1 VGEQPKRA
9 GALANAQAQGL
20 TAYDALSARRA
31 AWLLGLSV
39 LLAAAAVA
47 SLAIGSTTAGL
58 CDVLRTGLDGVIFW
72 ELRLPRVVMGLLVGS
87 GLAVGGAATQA
98 VLKNPLASPFT
109 LGVASG
115 AGFGAALGI
124 VLVSATEKW
133 AVAGGAFSFALL
145 TVLFILGVAR
155 MKSATPETLV
165 LAGVAIMFLFSACT
179 SLLQFLGT
187 EQQLQAI
194 VFWSFGNL
202 SRAGWSDILISAC
215 MVLPALPMLLFRAW
229 DLNLLLAGDE
239 MAQSLGVR
247 VERLRLM
254 ALLLAALMTA
264 GAICFTGV
272 IGFIGL
278 VGPHLARLLVGGDH
292 RFLLP
297 ASGLC
302 GAILVLVSD
311 CLGRTLFAPHM
322 VPIGIVTAFLGV
334 PFFFALLLRRRR
346 EFW

>member
-1 VGEQPKRA
+1 MEAVRNREGLEA
-9 GALANAQAQGL
+9 YGALTGRRI
-20 TAYDALSARRA
+20 ARIT
-31 AWLLGLSV
+31 G
-39 LLAAAAVA
+39 LAALLCLVTVI
-47 SLAIGSTTAGL
+47 SLALGSSAAGL
-58 CDVLRTGLDGVIFW
+58 RDVLRVGLDGVIFW
-72 ELRLPRVVMGLLVGS
+72 ELRVPRVIMGLLVGS
-87 GLAVGGAATQA
+87 GLAVGGVVTQA
-98 VLKNPLASPFT
+98 VLRNPLASPFT

-124 VLVSATEKW
+124 VLAGATVKW
-133 AVAGGAFSFALL
+133 SVAGGAFTFALV
-145 TVLFILGVAR
+145 TVLFILAVAR

-165 LAGVAIMFLFSACT
+165 LAGVAIMFLFSAGT

-187 EQQLQAI
+187 EQQIQSI

-202 SRAGWSDILISAC
+202 SRASWADIVISTG
-215 MVLPALPMLLFRAW
+215 MILPALPVLFLRAW

-239 MAQSLGVR
+239 MAASLGVP
-247 VERLRLM
+247 VERLRLT

-278 VGPHLARLLVGGDH
+278 VGPHLARLMVGGDH

-297 ASGLC
+297 TSALC
-302 GAILVLVSD
+302 GALLVLVSD
-311 CLGRTLFAPHM
+311 LIGRTLFAPHM
-322 VPIGIVTAFLGV
+322 VPIGIITAFLGV
-334 PFFFALLLRRRR
+334 PFFFALLLRRKR

>member
-1 VGEQPKRA
+1 MEDSTSKAGMEA
-9 GALANAQAQGL
+9 YGALTGRR
-20 TAYDALSARRA
+20 SARIA
-31 AWLLGLSV
+31 ALGALLSLAALFSLLLGS
-39 LLAAAAVA
+39 
-47 SLAIGSTTAGL
+47 SSTGIM
-58 CDVLRTGLDGVIFW
+58 DVLRVGLDGVIFW
-72 ELRLPRVVMGLLVGS
+72 ELRVPRVIMGLLVGS
-87 GLAVGGAATQA
+87 GLAMGGAVTQA
-98 VLKNPLASPFT
+98 VLRNPLASPFT

-124 VLVSATEKW
+124 VLAGAIAKW
-133 AVAGGAFSFALL
+133 AVAGGAFSFALV
-145 TVLFILGVAR
+145 TALFILGVAR
-155 MKSATPETLV
+155 MKSSTPETLV
-165 LAGVAIMFLFSACT
+165 LAGVAIMFLFSAGT

-187 EQQLQAI
+187 EQQIQSI

-202 SRAGWSDILISAC
+202 SRASWADILIAAG
-215 MVLPALPMLLFRAW
+215 MILPALPLLFLRAW

-239 MAQSLGVR
+239 MAASLGVN
-247 VERLRLM
+247 VERLRLA

-278 VGPHLARLLVGGDH
+278 VGPHVARLMVGGDH

-297 ASGLC
+297 ASALS
-302 GAILVLVSD
+302 GALLVLVSD

-334 PFFFALLLRRRR
+334 PFFFALLMRRKR

>member
-1 VGEQPKRA
+1 VAATRGTE
-9 GALANAQAQGL
+9 GLAAYGSLTGRRVAWISGL
-20 TAYDALSARRA
+20 AV
-31 AWLLGLSV
+31 LLGAVTV
-39 LLAAAAVA
+39 L
-47 SLAIGSTTAGL
+47 SLALGSSATGL
-58 CDVLRTGLDGVIFW
+58 RDVLRTGLDGVIFW
-72 ELRLPRVVMGLLVGS
+72 ELRVPRVVMGLLVGS
-87 GLAVGGAATQA
+87 GLAVGGAVTQA
-98 VLKNPLASPFT
+98 VLRNPLASPFT

-124 VLVSATEKW
+124 VLAGAAVKW
-133 AVAGGAFSFALL
+133 AVAGGAFSFALV
-145 TVLFILGVAR
+145 TVAFILAVAR
-155 MKSATPETLV
+155 LKSATPETLV
-165 LAGVAIMFLFSACT
+165 LAGVAIMFLFSAGT

-187 EQQLQAI
+187 EQQIQSI

-202 SRAGWSDILISAC
+202 SRASWTDILIAAS
-215 MVLPALPMLLFRAW
+215 MILPALPLLFLRAW

-239 MAQSLGVR
+239 MAASLGVR
-247 VERLRLM
+247 VERLRLT

-278 VGPHLARLLVGGDH
+278 VGPHLARLIVGGDH

-297 ASGLC
+297 ASALS
-302 GAILVLVSD
+302 GALLVLVSD

-334 PFFFALLLRRRR
+334 PFFFALLLRRKK

>member
-1 VGEQPKRA
+1 MRGTGDNDGRRA
-9 GALANAQAQGL
+9 YGALAG
-20 TAYDALSARRA
+20 RRML
-31 AWLLGLSV
+31 WVTLLAV
-39 LLAAAAVA
+39 LLAAAGLV
-47 SLAIGSTTAGL
+47 SLAVGGSAAGL
-58 CDVLRTGLDGVIFW
+58 RDVLRTGLDGVIFW
-72 ELRLPRVVMGLLVGS
+72 ELRLPRVIMGLLVGS
-87 GLAVGGAATQA
+87 GLAVGGAVTQA
-98 VLKNPLASPFT
+98 VLRNPLASPFT

-124 VLVSATEKW
+124 VLVSATAKW
-133 AVAGGAFSFALL
+133 AVAGGAFSFALV
-145 TVLFILGVAR
+145 TVAFILGVAR

-187 EQQLQAI
+187 EQQIQSI

-202 SRAGWSDILISAC
+202 SRASWGDLLISAA
-215 MVLPALPMLLFRAW
+215 MILPALPLLMLRAW

-239 MAQSLGVR
+239 MAASLGVR
-247 VERLRLM
+247 VEALRLT
-254 ALLLAALMTA
+254 ALFLAALMTA

-278 VGPHLARLLVGGDH
+278 VGPHLGRLLVGGDH

-297 ASGLC
+297 VSALC
-302 GAILVLVSD
+302 GALLVLVSD
-311 CLGRTLFAPHM
+311 MLGRSLFAPHM

-334 PFFFALLLRRRR
+334 PFFFALLMRRRK

>member
-1 VGEQPKRA
+1 MRA
-9 GALANAQAQGL
+9 VAEKTGVEAYGALTGRR
-20 TAYDALSARRA
+20 TARIAVLA
-31 AWLLGLSV
+31 A
-39 LLAAAAVA
+39 LLAASVLV
-47 SLAIGSTTAGL
+47 SLAVGSSFAGVF
-58 CDVLRTGLDGVIFW
+58 DTLRAGLDGVIFW
-72 ELRLPRVVMGLLVGS
+72 ELRVPRVLMGLLVGS
-87 GLAVGGAATQA
+87 GLAVGGAVTQA
-98 VLKNPLASPFT
+98 VLRNPLASPFT

-124 VLVSATEKW
+124 VLAGAIAKW
-133 AVAGGAFSFALL
+133 AVAGGAFACALL
-145 TVLFILGVAR
+145 TALFILGVAR
-155 MKSATPETLV
+155 MKSSTPETLV
-165 LAGVAIMFLFSACT
+165 LAGVAIMFLFSAGT

-187 EQQLQAI
+187 EQQIQAI

-202 SRAGWSDILISAC
+202 SRASWTDIVIAAG
-215 MVLPALPMLLFRAW
+215 MILPALPLLFLRAW

-239 MAQSLGVR
+239 MAASLGVN
-247 VERLRLM
+247 VDRLRLT

-278 VGPHLARLLVGGDH
+278 VGPHLARMLVGGDH

-297 ASGLC
+297 ASALS
-302 GAILVLVSD
+302 GALLVLVSD

-322 VPIGIVTAFLGV
+322 IPIGIVTAFLGV
-334 PFFFALLLRRRR
+334 PFFFALLIRRKR

>member
-1 VGEQPKRA
+1 VGGPAAAIAAPAQIPRTGRRTA
-9 GALANAQAQGL
+9 RIAVLAA
-20 TAYDALSARRA
+20 
-31 AWLLGLSV
+31 
-39 LLAAAAVA
+39 LLAASVLV
-47 SLAIGSTTAGL
+47 SLAVGSSSAGVF
-58 CDVLRTGLDGVIFW
+58 DTLRAGLDGVIFW
-72 ELRLPRVVMGLLVGS
+72 ELRVPRVLMGLLVGS
-87 GLAVGGAATQA
+87 GLAVGGAVTQA
-98 VLKNPLASPFT
+98 VLRNPLASPFT

-124 VLVSATEKW
+124 VLAGAIAKW
-133 AVAGGAFSFALL
+133 AVAGGAFACALL
-145 TVLFILGVAR
+145 TALFILGVAR
-155 MKSATPETLV
+155 MKSSTPETLV
-165 LAGVAIMFLFSACT
+165 LAGVAIMFLFSAGT

-187 EQQLQAI
+187 EQQIQAI

-202 SRAGWSDILISAC
+202 SRASWTDIVIAAG
-215 MVLPALPMLLFRAW
+215 MILPALPLLFLRAW

-239 MAQSLGVR
+239 MAASLGVN
-247 VERLRLM
+247 VDRLRLT

-278 VGPHLARLLVGGDH
+278 VGPHLARMLAGGDH

-297 ASGLC
+297 ASALS
-302 GAILVLVSD
+302 GALLVLVSD

-322 VPIGIVTAFLGV
+322 IPIGIVTAFLGV
-334 PFFFALLLRRRR
+334 PFFFALLIRRKR

>member
-1 VGEQPKRA
+1 MRA
-9 GALANAQAQGL
+9 VEDSDGLRAYGALTGRRVAWIA
-20 TAYDALSARRA
+20 ALALA
-31 AWLLGLSV
+31 
-39 LLAAAAVA
+39 LAAAALC
-47 SLAIGSTTAGL
+47 SLALGGSAAGL
-58 CDVLRTGLDGVIFW
+58 RDVLRSGLDGVIFW
-72 ELRLPRVVMGLLVGS
+72 DIRLPRVVMGLLVGS

-98 VLKNPLASPFT
+98 VLRNPLASPFT

-124 VLVSATEKW
+124 VLAGATAKW
-133 AVAGGAFSFALL
+133 AVAGGAFACALL
-145 TVLFILGVAR
+145 TVAFILAVAR

-165 LAGVAIMFLFSACT
+165 LAGVAIMFLFSAST
-179 SLLQFLGT
+179 SLLQFVST

-194 VFWSFGNL
+194 VFWSFGSL
-202 SRAGWSDILISAC
+202 SRAGWTDILIAAA
-215 MVLPALPMLLFRAW
+215 MILPALPALFMRAW

-239 MAQSLGVR
+239 MAASLGVR
-247 VERLRLM
+247 VEALRLA
-254 ALLLAALMTA
+254 ALFLAALMTA

-278 VGPHLARLLVGGDH
+278 VAPHLCRMLVGGDH

-297 ASGLC
+297 ASALT
-302 GAILVLVSD
+302 GALLVLVAD
-311 CLGRTLFAPHM
+311 ALGRTLFAPFM

-334 PFFFALLLRRRR
+334 PFFFALLMRRKR

>member
-1 VGEQPKRA
+1 VQVAADKTGVEA
-9 GALANAQAQGL
+9 YGALTG
-20 TAYDALSARRA
+20 RRA
-31 AWLLGLSV
+31 ARILVLAA
-39 LLAAAAVA
+39 LLAASAVV
-47 SLAIGSTTAGL
+47 SLAVGSSSAGL
-58 CDVLRTGLDGVIFW
+58 RDTLRTGLDGVIFW
-72 ELRLPRVVMGLLVGS
+72 ELRVPRVLMGLLVGS
-87 GLAVGGAATQA
+87 GLAVGGAVTQA
-98 VLKNPLASPFT
+98 VLRNPLASPFT

-124 VLVSATEKW
+124 VLAGAIAKW
-133 AVAGGAFSFALL
+133 AVAGGAFGFALV
-145 TVLFILGVAR
+145 TALFILGVAR

-165 LAGVAIMFLFSACT
+165 LAGVAIMFLFSAGT

-187 EQQLQAI
+187 EQQIQAI

-202 SRAGWSDILISAC
+202 SRASWTDILIAAG
-215 MVLPALPMLLFRAW
+215 MILPALPLLFLRGW

-239 MAQSLGVR
+239 MAASLGVN
-247 VERLRLM
+247 VDRLRLA

-278 VGPHLARLLVGGDH
+278 VGPHLARMMVGGDH

-297 ASGLC
+297 ASALS
-302 GAILVLVSD
+302 GALLVLVSD

-322 VPIGIVTAFLGV
+322 IPIGIVTAFLGV
-334 PFFFALLLRRRR
+334 PFFFALLIRRKR

>member
-1 VGEQPKRA
+1 MAVDALAQGSGRA
-9 GALANAQAQGL
+9 GAR
-20 TAYDALSARRA
+20 TYDALAGRRV
-31 AWLLGLSV
+31 AWLCCLGALVCLAAGLS
-39 LLAAAAVA
+39 LLLGGGA
-47 SLAIGSTTAGL
+47 AGL
-58 CDVLRTGLDGVIFW
+58 RDVLRHGLDGVIFW
-72 ELRLPRVVMGLLVGS
+72 ELRLPRVLMGLLVGF

-98 VLKNPLASPFT
+98 VLRNPLASPFT

-124 VLVSATEKW
+124 MLVSASAKW
-133 AVAGGAFSFALL
+133 AVAGGAFAFALA
-145 TVLFILGVAR
+145 TVGFILAVAR
-155 MKSATPETLV
+155 VKSASPETLV
-165 LAGVAIMFLFSACT
+165 LAGVAVMFLFSACT

-202 SRAGWSDILISAC
+202 SRAGWGDILVSAC
-215 MVLPALPMLLFRAW
+215 MIVPVLPLLFLRSW
-229 DLNLLLAGDE
+229 DLNLLLAGDD
-239 MAQSLGVR
+239 MAASLGVD
-247 VERLRLM
+247 VKRLRM
-254 ALLLAALMTA
+254 GALAAAALMTA

-278 VGPHLARLLVGGDH
+278 VGPHLARMLVGGDH

-302 GAILVLVSD
+302 GAALVLLSD
-311 CLGRTLFAPHM
+311 ALGRSLFAPHM

-334 PFFFALLLRRRR
+334 PFFFALLMRRRR

>member
-1 VGEQPKRA
+1 MQVAADKTGVEA
-9 GALANAQAQGL
+9 YGALTG
-20 TAYDALSARRA
+20 RRA
-31 AWLLGLSV
+31 ARILVLAA
-39 LLAAAAVA
+39 LLAASAVV
-47 SLAIGSTTAGL
+47 SLAVGSSSAGL
-58 CDVLRTGLDGVIFW
+58 RDTLRTGLDGVIFW
-72 ELRLPRVVMGLLVGS
+72 ELRVPRVLMGLLVGS
-87 GLAVGGAATQA
+87 GLAVGGAVTQA

-124 VLVSATEKW
+124 VLAGAIAKW
-133 AVAGGAFSFALL
+133 AVAGGAFGFALV
-145 TVLFILGVAR
+145 TALFILGVAR

-165 LAGVAIMFLFSACT
+165 LAGVAIMFLFSAGT

-187 EQQLQAI
+187 EQQIQAI

-202 SRAGWSDILISAC
+202 SRASWTDILIAAG
-215 MVLPALPMLLFRAW
+215 MILPALPLLFLRGW

-239 MAQSLGVR
+239 MAASLGVN
-247 VERLRLM
+247 VDRLRLA

-278 VGPHLARLLVGGDH
+278 VGPHLARMMVGGDH

-297 ASGLC
+297 ASALS
-302 GAILVLVSD
+302 GALLVLVSD

-322 VPIGIVTAFLGV
+322 IPIGIVTAFLGV
-334 PFFFALLLRRRR
+334 PFFFALLIRRKR

>member
-1 VGEQPKRA
+1 MEAVRNKEGLAAYGVLTGRRVA
-9 GALANAQAQGL
+9 RIVCLGALL
-20 TAYDALSARRA
+20 C
-31 AWLLGLSV
+31 
-39 LLAAAAVA
+39 AAAVL
-47 SLAIGSTTAGL
+47 SLTQGSSAAGL
-58 CDVLRTGLDGVIFW
+58 RDVLRTGLDGVIFW
-72 ELRLPRVVMGLLVGS
+72 ELRVPRVLMGLLVGS
-87 GLAVGGAATQA
+87 GLAVGGAVTQA
-98 VLKNPLASPFT
+98 VLRNPLASPFT

-124 VLVSATEKW
+124 VLAGATVKW
-133 AVAGGAFSFALL
+133 AVAGGAFSFALV
-145 TVLFILGVAR
+145 TVLFILAVAR

-179 SLLQFLGT
+179 SLVQFLGT

-202 SRAGWSDILISAC
+202 SRAGWGDILISAG
-215 MVLPALPMLLFRAW
+215 MILPALPVLFLRAW

-239 MAQSLGVR
+239 MAASLGVR
-247 VERLRLM
+247 VERLRLT

-297 ASGLC
+297 ASALG
-302 GAILVLVSD
+302 GALLVLVSD
-311 CLGRTLFAPHM
+311 SLGRTLFAPHM
-322 VPIGIVTAFLGV
+322 VPIGIITAFLGV
-334 PFFFALLLRRRR
+334 PFFFALLMRRKK

>member
-1 VGEQPKRA
+1 MQVAADKTGVEA
-9 GALANAQAQGL
+9 YGALTG
-20 TAYDALSARRA
+20 RRA
-31 AWLLGLSV
+31 ARILVLAA
-39 LLAAAAVA
+39 LLAASAVV
-47 SLAIGSTTAGL
+47 SLAVGSSSAGL
-58 CDVLRTGLDGVIFW
+58 RDTLRTGLDGVIFW
-72 ELRLPRVVMGLLVGS
+72 ELRVPRVLMGLLVGS
-87 GLAVGGAATQA
+87 GLAVGGAVTQA

-124 VLVSATEKW
+124 VLAGAIAKW
-133 AVAGGAFSFALL
+133 AVAGGAFGFALV
-145 TVLFILGVAR
+145 TALFILGVAR

-165 LAGVAIMFLFSACT
+165 LAGVAIMFLFSAGT

-187 EQQLQAI
+187 EQQIQAI

-202 SRAGWSDILISAC
+202 SRASWTDILIAAG
-215 MVLPALPMLLFRAW
+215 MILPALPLLFLRAW

-239 MAQSLGVR
+239 MAASLGVN
-247 VERLRLM
+247 VDRLRLA

-278 VGPHLARLLVGGDH
+278 VGPHLARMMVGGDH

-297 ASGLC
+297 ASALS
-302 GAILVLVSD
+302 GALLVLVSD

-322 VPIGIVTAFLGV
+322 IPIGIVTAFLGV
-334 PFFFALLLRRRR
+334 PFFFALLIRRKR

>member
-1 VGEQPKRA
+1 MRA
-9 GALANAQAQGL
+9 VAEKTGVEAYGALTGRR
-20 TAYDALSARRA
+20 TARIAVLA
-31 AWLLGLSV
+31 A
-39 LLAAAAVA
+39 LLAASVLV
-47 SLAIGSTTAGL
+47 SLAVGSSSAGVF
-58 CDVLRTGLDGVIFW
+58 DTLRAGLDGVIFW
-72 ELRLPRVVMGLLVGS
+72 ELRVPRVLMGLLVGS
-87 GLAVGGAATQA
+87 GLAVGGAVTQA
-98 VLKNPLASPFT
+98 VLRNPLASPFT

-124 VLVSATEKW
+124 VLAGAIAKW
-133 AVAGGAFSFALL
+133 AVAGGAFACALL
-145 TVLFILGVAR
+145 TALFILGVAR
-155 MKSATPETLV
+155 MKSSTPETLV
-165 LAGVAIMFLFSACT
+165 LAGVAIMFLFSAGT

-187 EQQLQAI
+187 EQQIQAI

-202 SRAGWSDILISAC
+202 SRASWTDIVIAAG
-215 MVLPALPMLLFRAW
+215 MILPALPALFLRAW

-239 MAQSLGVR
+239 MAASLGVN
-247 VERLRLM
+247 VDRLRLT

-278 VGPHLARLLVGGDH
+278 VGPHLARMLVGGDH

-297 ASGLC
+297 ASALS
-302 GAILVLVSD
+302 GALLVLVSD

-322 VPIGIVTAFLGV
+322 IPIGIVTAFLGV
-334 PFFFALLLRRRR
+334 PFFFALLIRRKR

>member
-1 VGEQPKRA
+1 MRA
-9 GALANAQAQGL
+9 ADDKAGVEAYEALTGRRTARIAALA
-20 TAYDALSARRA
+20 
-31 AWLLGLSV
+31 V
-39 LLAAAAVA
+39 LLAASAAV
-47 SLAIGSTTAGL
+47 SLAVGSSSEGL
-58 CDVLRTGLDGVIFW
+58 RDTLRTGLDGVIFW
-72 ELRLPRVVMGLLVGS
+72 ELRVPRVLMGLLVGS
-87 GLAVGGAATQA
+87 GLAVGGAVTQA
-98 VLKNPLASPFT
+98 VLRNPLASPFT

-124 VLVSATEKW
+124 VLAGAIAKW
-133 AVAGGAFSFALL
+133 AVAGGAFGFALV
-145 TVLFILGVAR
+145 TALFILGVAR
-155 MKSATPETLV
+155 MKSAAPETLV
-165 LAGVAIMFLFSACT
+165 LAGVAIMFLFSAGT
-179 SLLQFLGT
+179 SLIQFLGT
-187 EQQLQAI
+187 EQQIQSI

-202 SRAGWSDILISAC
+202 SRASWTDILIASG
-215 MVLPALPMLLFRAW
+215 MILPALPVLFLRAW

-239 MAQSLGVR
+239 MAASLGVN
-247 VERLRLM
+247 VDRLRLT

-278 VGPHLARLLVGGDH
+278 VGPHLARLTVGGDH

-297 ASGLC
+297 ASALG
-302 GAILVLVSD
+302 GALLVLVSD

-334 PFFFALLLRRRR
+334 PFFFALLMRRRR

>member
-1 VGEQPKRA
+1 MDAARQRDGLA
-9 GALANAQAQGL
+9 AYGALTG
-20 TAYDALSARRA
+20 RRV
-31 AWLLGLSV
+31 AWLAGLSV
-39 LLAAAAVA
+39 LLGLVVLV
-47 SLAIGSTTAGL
+47 SLALGSSAAGFR
-58 CDVLRTGLDGVIFW
+58 DVLRTGLDGVIFW
-72 ELRLPRVVMGLLVGS
+72 ELRLPRVLMGLLVGS
-87 GLAVGGAATQA
+87 GLAVGGAVTQA
-98 VLKNPLASPFT
+98 VLRNPLASPFT

-124 VLVSATEKW
+124 VLVSATAKW
-133 AVAGGAFSFALL
+133 AVAGGAFIFALV

-179 SLLQFLGT
+179 SLVQFLGT

-202 SRAGWSDILISAC
+202 SRAGWGDILISAG
-215 MVLPALPMLLFRAW
+215 MILPALPVLLFRAW

-239 MAQSLGVR
+239 MAASLGVR
-247 VERLRLM
+247 VERLRLA

-297 ASGLC
+297 ASALC
-302 GAILVLVSD
+302 GALLVLISD
-311 CLGRTLFAPHM
+311 VLGRTLFAPHM

-334 PFFFALLLRRRR
+334 PFFFALLMRRRR

>member
-1 VGEQPKRA
+1 MEPVCSKEGLAAYE
-9 GALANAQAQGL
+9 ALTGRRVAWILGL
-20 TAYDALSARRA
+20 A
-31 AWLLGLSV
+31 ALLGV
-39 LLAAAAVA
+39 VTVV
-47 SLAIGSTTAGL
+47 SLAVGSSAAGL
-58 CDVLRTGLDGVIFW
+58 RDVLRTGLDGVIFW
-72 ELRLPRVVMGLLVGS
+72 ELRVPRVVMGLLVGS
-87 GLAVGGAATQA
+87 GLAVGGAVTQA
-98 VLKNPLASPFT
+98 VLRNPLASPFT

-124 VLVSATEKW
+124 VLAGASMKW
-133 AVAGGAFSFALL
+133 AVAGGAFTFALV
-145 TVLFILGVAR
+145 TVLFILAVAR

-165 LAGVAIMFLFSACT
+165 LAGVAIMFLFSAGT

-187 EQQLQAI
+187 EQQIQSI

-202 SRAGWSDILISAC
+202 SRASWSDILIAAG
-215 MVLPALPMLLFRAW
+215 MIVPALPVLFLRAW
-229 DLNLLLAGDE
+229 DLNLLLVGDE
-239 MAQSLGVR
+239 MAASLGVR
-247 VERLRLM
+247 VERLRLA

-278 VGPHLARLLVGGDH
+278 VGPHLARLIVGGDH

-297 ASGLC
+297 ASALC
-302 GAILVLVSD
+302 GALIVLVSD

-334 PFFFALLLRRRR
+334 PFFFALLMRRKK

>member
-1 VGEQPKRA
+1 MEARHNHSGQEA
-9 GALANAQAQGL
+9 YGALTGK
-20 TAYDALSARRA
+20 RV
-31 AWLLGLSV
+31 AWLAGLST
-39 LLAAAAVA
+39 LLAATILI
-47 SLAIGSTTAGL
+47 SLALGSTTVGL
-58 CDVLRTGLDGVIFW
+58 RDVLRTGLDGVIFW
-72 ELRLPRVVMGLLVGS
+72 ELRLPRVIMGLLVGS
-87 GLAVGGAATQA
+87 GLAVGGAVTQA

-124 VLVSATEKW
+124 VLVSATAKW
-133 AVAGGAFSFALL
+133 AIASGAFTFALV
-145 TVLFILGVAR
+145 TVAFILAVAR
-155 MKSATPETLV
+155 MKNSTPETLV

-179 SLLQFLGT
+179 SLVQFLGT

-202 SRAGWSDILISAC
+202 ARASWSDILISAA
-215 MVLPALPMLLFRAW
+215 MILPALPVLLFRAW

-239 MAQSLGVR
+239 MAASLGVC
-247 VERLRLM
+247 VERLRLA
-254 ALLLAALMTA
+254 ALLFAALMTA

-297 ASGLC
+297 ASALC
-302 GAILVLVSD
+302 GALLVLVSD
-311 CLGRTLFAPHM
+311 VLGRTLFAPHM